1 MTAND
6 PQRYIVRLEIFAAA
20 GHVDID
26 ADAAGDTNGQLD
38 AVLHEL
44 AQADPTE
51 LEDRTYRM
59 LRFDLCDTCRGE
71 LLRRPLG

>member
-6 PQRYIVRLEIFAAA
+6 PRRYIVRLEVFAAA
-20 GHVDID
+20 GHIDVDVD
-26 ADAAGDTNGQLD
+26 ATADAGQQLD
-38 AVLHEL
+38 AMLRDLV
-44 AQADPTE
+44 QADPTE